1 MKRII
6 FLLSALLAIACQEKT
21 YEIAEPE
28 PTLTVEALQNTCT
41 LDETAYIQ
49 VAVSQRGYD
58 GRFLLS
64 VLVDEGRCEL
74 RMNGTSIATDGSWI
88 QLSQPTEMLAL
99 TPRETGRLRLTLEA
113 CTAEGTRTARSRLNL
128 PVSGSPE
135 LGFTAEA
142 PTTASIANPIA
153 ITMTVEK
160 AGFAGQLPVKFVQ
173 ETGTG
178 SLQFGA
184 FPVASDETFSCP
196 ANAEQTLYYT
206 AAERGQH
213 RLQFSVNDGYATR
226 FASVE
231 IIVTK

>member
-1 MKRII
+1 MKRI
-6 FLLSALLAIACQEKT
+6 FLLLSGLLAIACQDKT

-41 LDETAYIQ
+41 LNETAYIQ

-64 VLVDEGRCEL
+64 VLVDEGSCEL
-74 RMNGTSIATDGSWI
+74 RMNGMPIATDGSWI

-99 TPRETGRLRLTLEA
+99 TPRSTGRLRLTLEA
-113 CTAEGTRTARSRLNL
+113 CTAEGARTARSRLNL
-128 PVSGSPE
+128 PVGGSPE
-135 LGFTAEA
+135 LGFTVEA
-142 PTTASIANPIA
+142 TTTVSIENPIA
-153 ITMTVEK
+153 IKMSIEK
-160 AGFAGQLPVKFVQ
+160 AGFNGQLPVKFVQ
-173 ETGTG
+173 NAGAG
-178 SLQFGA
+178 NLQFGA
-184 FPVASDETFSCP
+184 FTVASDETFSCP

-206 AAERGQH
+206 ASERGLH
-213 RLQFSVNDGYATR
+213 RLQFSVGDGYATQ